1 MTQLSRFWSGTT
13 TGDAGAYSDT
23 LFADVL
29 ETFTLNAKQGSSN
42 LAIGGVQDTGS
53 SGSYALRVY
62 QNSTP
67 NLSVRVD
74 KGIYWILG
82 RYYESTA
89 IETLNIS
96 ANSSGNTR
104 IDSVVLSVNY
114 SAQTIRLGI
123 VEGTPNAS
131 PVAPTLTQTQGTLY
145 QYRLANV
152 TVTNGTAQILDAN
165 IDNLSNSVKTYNVN
179 SNDKFKVNVWTS
191 HTNTN
196 VTLTQNTNDIALGW
210 TITFTPSGS
219 KVFMFLEFAS
229 VYSYVSGVSTRHQ
242 AGYKVNSGSI
252 VYIDQDTGTAD
263 GTWQNDNGSLL
274 IVPSITVNAG
284 VSNTI
289 TFYAKT
295 GATGASYDFWHGRV
309 VVMEQAN

>member
-1 MTQLSRFWSGTT
+1 M
-13 TGDAGAYSDT
+13 
-23 LFADVL
+23 FADVL

-114 SAQTIRLGI
+114 SAQTIRLGF
-123 VEGTPNAS
+123 G
-131 PVAPTLTQTQGTLY
+131 L
-145 QYRLANV
+145 
-152 TVTNGTAQILDAN
+152 
-165 IDNLSNSVKTYNVN
+165 
-179 SNDKFKVNVWTS
+179 
-191 HTNTN
+191 
-196 VTLTQNTNDIALGW
+196 
-210 TITFTPSGS
+210 
-219 KVFMFLEFAS
+219 
-229 VYSYVSGVSTRHQ
+229 
-242 AGYKVNSGSI
+242 
-252 VYIDQDTGTAD
+252 
-263 GTWQNDNGSLL
+263 
-274 IVPSITVNAG
+274 
-284 VSNTI
+284 
-289 TFYAKT
+289 
-295 GATGASYDFWHGRV
+295 
-309 VVMEQAN
+309 

>member
-13 TGDAGAYSDT
+13 TGDAGEYSDT

-165 IDNLSNSVKTYNVN
+165 IDNLSNFLKTYNVN
-179 SNDKFKVNVWTS
+179 STDNLVNVWTAN
-191 HTNTN
+191 TNTK
-196 VTLTQNTNDIALGW
+196 VTLTNNTADQLVGLS
-210 TITFTPSGS
+210 ITFTPSGS
-219 KVFMFLEFAS
+219 KVFFT
-229 VYSYVSGVSTRHQ
+229 YSYSSQYGTETGTLYHQ
-242 AGYKVNSGSI
+242 AGYKVNSGAI
-252 VYIDQDTGTAD
+252 TYIGEDAATSGAGTNYMTTYHVL
-263 GTWQNDNGSLL
+263 G
-274 IVPSITVNAG
+274 VTVTAG

-289 TFYAKT
+289 TMYMKT
-295 GATGASYDFWHGRV
+295 GAIGNSTSYYWGRIL
-309 VVMEQAN
+309 VMEQAN

>member
-96 ANSSGNTR
+96 TNSSGNTR

-123 VEGTPNAS
+123 VEGTPNAT

-152 TVTNGTAQILDAN
+152 TVTNGTSQILDAN
-165 IDNLSNSVKTYNVN
+165 IDNLSNSAKTYNVN
-179 SNDKFKVNVWTS
+179 SSAVNIYS
-191 HTNTN
+191 ANTN
-196 VTLTQNTNDIALGW
+196 SSVTLSASTNDINIGLS
-210 TITFTPSGS
+210 ITFTPIGT
-219 KVFMFLEFAS
+219 KV
-229 VYSYVSGVSTRHQ
+229 
-242 AGYKVNSGSI
+242 
-252 VYIDQDTGTAD
+252 
-263 GTWQNDNGSLL
+263 LL
-274 IVPSITVNAG
+274 IVYYGAERGWDQAAIEQNQTTNLAYKLNTGAITYIVQDVYGAYHANGVLYVDLTVNAG

-289 TFYAKT
+289 TMYAKNT
-295 GATGASYDFWHGRV
+295 NATTAYNIHNGRLIV
-309 VVMEQAN
+309 IEKAN

>member
-123 VEGTPNAS
+123 VEGTPNAT

-165 IDNLSNSVKTYNVN
+165 IDNLSNSAKTYNVN
-179 SNDKFKVNVWTS
+179 SSDKSVNIYS
-191 HTNTN
+191 GNTNTN
-196 VTLTQNTNDIALGW
+196 VTVGTSATDVLAGLVL
-210 TITFTPSGS
+210 TFTPVQD
-219 KVFMFLEFAS
+219 KVLLLVVAYMDNSNL
-229 VYSYVSGVSTRHQ
+229 Q
-242 AGYKVNSGSI
+242 MGYKVNSGAITYI
-252 VYIDQDTGTAD
+252 VQDIDSTQVYVDTPTVTA
-263 GTWQNDNGSLL
+263 GS
-274 IVPSITVNAG
+274 
-284 VSNTI
+284 SNTI
-289 TFYAKT
+289 TMYVKNSSSSA
-295 GATGASYDFWHGRV
+295 ALRAVRV
-309 VVMEQAN
+309 VAIEMAN